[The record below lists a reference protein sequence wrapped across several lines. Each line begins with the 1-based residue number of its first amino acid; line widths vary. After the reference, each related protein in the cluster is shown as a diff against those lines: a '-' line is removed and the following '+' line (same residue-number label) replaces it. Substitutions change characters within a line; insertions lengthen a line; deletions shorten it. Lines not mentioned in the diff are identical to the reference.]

1 MDSPDTNIVE
11 DQFKT
16 GNSNKFVK
24 SLKSV
29 VLSSIYLVIFR
40 FSIERESY
48 WFKINYVYNFKNVI

>member
-48 WFKINYVYNFKNVI
+48 RFKINYVYNFKNVI